1 VPTPGPA
8 VTTPAVSIPGV
19 VEQPAIRLPAAPAP
33 AAPAPSVQA
42 PAGQPTIAPL
52 GPSVEP
58 APPAGA
64 TRDVPAAETAGRLM
78 RIVPRVDDHST

>member
-1 VPTPGPA
+1 MPPPAVHAPAPTAPAVPTPA
-8 VTTPAVSIPGV
+8 VI
-19 VEQPAIRLPAAPAP
+19 EQPAIRLPAAPAP
-33 AAPAPSVQA
+33 AAQGPV
-42 PAGQPTIAPL
+42 GQPTIAPL
-52 GPSVEP
+52 GPAVEP